1 MKTLLLNDKQIEQ
14 KLNRLAYQIF
24 EDSHDEDEI
33 IIAGIAKNG
42 YVLAEKII
50 SILSGISKIKI
61 VLTEV
66 LVSKHESFSL
76 TPKITLSHD
85 QLDGKTVI
93 LIDDVMNSG
102 KTMLVAMKPF
112 LEAEIKKIRTLVL
125 VDRNHK
131 DYPVSSDFVGL
142 SLATT
147 LKEHVSVEFENGKAS
162 AWIQ

>member
-24 EDSHDEDEI
+24 EDNPDEDEI
-33 IIAGIAKNG
+33 IIAGIEKNG
-42 YVLAEKII
+42 FVLAEKII
-50 SILSGISKIKI
+50 AILSVISKIKI

-66 LVSKHESFSL
+66 VVTKHHSFSQ
-76 TPKITLSHD
+76 TPKISLSQN

-131 DYPVSSDFVGL
+131 DYPVSSDFVGM

-147 LKEHVSVEFENGKAS
+147 LKEHVSVEFENGKTN